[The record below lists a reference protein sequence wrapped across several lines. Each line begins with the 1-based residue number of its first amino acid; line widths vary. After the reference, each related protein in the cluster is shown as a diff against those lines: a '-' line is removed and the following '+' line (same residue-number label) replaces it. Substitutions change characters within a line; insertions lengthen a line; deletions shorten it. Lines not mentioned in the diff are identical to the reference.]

1 MLIDKGL
8 QAELSAIFGKV
19 PQIALAYLFG
29 SRVEGTIGPKSD
41 YDFGFLCEPIE
52 DKIQIRTQLSIELAQ
67 QLHTKDIDLIILN
80 DTPVELA
87 FSIVANGLLIYE
99 NNTAVRVEY
108 EARVIGIYF
117 DYLPF
122 LKAQRLDIL
131 RGEDYG
137 ARIQRY
143 REALRRTE
151 RTLEQIRPT

>member
-1 MLIDKGL
+1 MIEKEL
-8 QAELSAIFGKV
+8 QTDLSVIFAKI

-29 SRVEGTIGPKSD
+29 SRVEGTVGPKSD
-41 YDFGFLCEPIE
+41 YDFGFLCDPID
-52 DKIQIRTQLSIELAQ
+52 DKTRIRTQLSIELAR
-67 QLHTKDIDLIILN
+67 QLDTKDIDLVILN
-80 DTPVELA
+80 DTPIEMA

-99 NNTAVRVEY
+99 KNTAARVEY
-108 EARVIGIYF
+108 EARVVGLYF

-122 LKAQRLDIL
+122 LKSQRLDIL
-131 RGEDYG
+131 RGEEYG